1 MELESELS
9 LLEVSESE
17 FEFDYQ
23 RMLVSE
29 LESVPK
35 FSDSPALLISYLSGL
50 GIILV
55 LRFLHRVIASCNVG
69 R

>member
-17 FEFDYQ
+17 LEFDYQ

-35 FSDSPALLISYLSGL
+35 FSDSPAL
-50 GIILV
+50 V
-55 LRFLHRVIASCNVG
+55 NVEPFKQITFAQLKDF
-69 R
+69 REA